1 MTTFCWVK
9 YCLEGWAQRVVINGV
24 KFNWQSVTN
33 GVPQGLVLGP
43 VLFNNFIHDL
53 MRGLSV
59 PPVDLQMTPIQGE
72 VSIFSRVEDPSEDR
86 DRLDH
91 WAEANG
97 MKFNKITY

>member
-43 VLFNNFIHDL
+43 VLINNVIHDL

-59 PPVDLQMTPIQGE
+59 PPVDLQMTPSWEE
-72 VSIFSRVEDPSEDR
+72 VSICLRIERSYR
-86 DRLDH
+86 
-91 WAEANG
+91 G
-97 MKFNKITY
+97 MWTGWIAGLRSMG